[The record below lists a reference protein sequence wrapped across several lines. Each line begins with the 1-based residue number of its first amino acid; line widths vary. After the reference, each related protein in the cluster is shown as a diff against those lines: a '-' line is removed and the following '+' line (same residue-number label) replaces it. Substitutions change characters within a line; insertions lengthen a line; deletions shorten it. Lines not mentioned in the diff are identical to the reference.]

1 MLSSLKSTPHCGIA
15 LIQRIPERIVFTDAS
30 SYAGAGYTVPFSNNI
45 IHKMWANDEIIKS
58 STWKELKAV
67 EITLK
72 KGVLIFSIANL
83 SSFLPIIKM

>member
-1 MLSSLKSTPHCGIA
+1 
-15 LIQRIPERIVFTDAS
+15 
-30 SYAGAGYTVPFSNNI
+30 
-45 IHKMWANDEIIKS
+45 MWANDEIIKS